1 MTYPNY
7 PQYQQYMNHYQQYQ
21 QPYQPMQPAVQSA
34 QVQPVQN
41 AVQPY
46 SNNQILNGKF
56 VDSIESVKATDVMMD
71 GSVMYFPA
79 TDGKT
84 IYTKQLQ
91 GDGTSRILT
100 FSLMDQTGPEEKQPS
115 VTEIIDGRFKAFR
128 DDIFS
133 GFEEINDRFD
143 KIERQLK
150 PKTSRGG
157 KEE

>member
-1 MTYPNY
+1 MQP
-7 PQYQQYMNHYQQYQ
+7 YQQFQ
-21 QPYQPMQPAVQSA
+21 QPYQQIQQP
-34 QVQPVQN
+34 QVQIPQVQ
-41 AVQPY
+41 APTQPY
-46 SNNQILNGKF
+46 SAQQILNGKF
-56 VDSIESVKATDVMMD
+56 VDSLESVKATDVMMD

-100 FSLMDQTGPEEKQPS
+100 FSLIDQAQETDKQPS

-128 DDIFS
+128 DDVMA
-133 GFEEINDRFD
+133 GFEDINDRFD

-150 PKTSRGG
+150 PKTPRGG

>member
-1 MTYPNY
+1 MTYTNY
-7 PQYQQYMNHYQQYQ
+7 PQYQQYMQQYQ
-21 QPYQPMQPAVQSA
+21 QFQ
-34 QVQPVQN
+34 
-41 AVQPY
+41 QPY
-46 SNNQILNGKF
+46 SQIQQQVQQIPQMQAFTQAYSASLGLNGKL

-100 FSLMDQTGPEEKQPS
+100 FVLVDQEQDMDKQPS
-115 VTEIIDGRFKAFR
+115 VKDIIDGRFNSFR
-128 DDIFS
+128 DDIMV
-133 GFEEINDRFD
+133 GFEDIIDRFD
-143 KIERQLK
+143 KIERKLSSK
-150 PKTSRGG
+150 ATRGG

>member
-1 MTYPNY
+1 MPYPNY
-7 PQYQQYMNHYQQYQ
+7 PQYQPYMQPYPQYT
-21 QPYQPMQPAVQSA
+21 QPYQQMQQPINTMQQTQTQAA
-34 QVQPVQN
+34 TYTTMPQV
-41 AVQPY
+41 
-46 SNNQILNGKF
+46 LNGKF

-100 FSLMDQTGPEEKQPS
+100 FALVDQSQDTEKQPS
-115 VTEIIDGRFKAFR
+115 VSEIIDGRFKAFR

-133 GFEEINDRFD
+133 GFDEINDRFD

-150 PKTSRGG
+150 PKNTRGG
-157 KEE
+157 KDE

>member
-7 PQYQQYMNHYQQYQ
+7 PQYQPYMPTYTSQQFQ
-21 QPYQPMQPAVQSA
+21 QPYPQMQQPIQQVTQMQTQAQAYSA
-34 QVQPVQN
+34 PHV
-41 AVQPY
+41 
-46 SNNQILNGKF
+46 LNGKF

-100 FSLMDQTGPEEKQPS
+100 FALVDQTAPEEKQPS
-115 VTEIIDGRFKAFR
+115 VTDIIDGRFNSFR
-128 DDIFS
+128 DDIMA
-133 GFEEINDRFD
+133 GFEDINDRFD

-150 PKTSRGG
+150 PKTTRGG
-157 KEE
+157 KDE

>member
-1 MTYPNY
+1 MQYPAY
-7 PQYQQYMNHYQQYQ
+7 PQYQQYMPNYQQFQ
-21 QPYQPMQPAVQSA
+21 QPYTQMQQPMQQVP
-34 QVQPVQN
+34 QVQTAAQT
-41 AVQPY
+41 Y
-46 SNNQILNGKF
+46 SAPQILNGKF

-91 GDGTSRILT
+91 SDGTSRVLT
-100 FSLMDQTGPEEKQPS
+100 YTLVDPSQDAENQPS
-115 VTEIIDGRFKAFR
+115 VTDVIDGRLQAFR
-128 DDIFS
+128 DDLF
-133 GFEEINDRFD
+133 GGLEEINERFD

-150 PKTSRGG
+150 PKTTRGG

>member
-7 PQYQQYMNHYQQYQ
+7 PQYQQYMNPYQQYQ
-21 QPYQPMQPAVQSA
+21 QMQQNIQPIQPMQAPATTYPSA
-34 QVQPVQN
+34 PQV
-41 AVQPY
+41 
-46 SNNQILNGKF
+46 LNGKF

-100 FSLMDQTGPEEKQPS
+100 FSLVDQAQEAEKQPS

-128 DDIFS
+128 DDVMA
-133 GFEEINDRFD
+133 GFEDINDRFD

-150 PKTSRGG
+150 PKASRGG